1 VREKFVLV
9 VRLEELDVSNV
20 DPLIVVGIKL
30 APADASRL
38 HTQLLFH
45 RITKQLY
52 VNFMPV
58 RPSSGTQS
66 EIFQSI
72 RCLTMDCNH
81 YAPTFFFLRSIF
93 SVKEILWHH

>member
-38 HTQLLFH
+38 APSCSSTELQSSCTSTLCPLDPLLVPSQRFS
-45 RITKQLY
+45 KAY
-52 VNFMPV
+52 VV
-58 RPSSGTQS
+58 
-66 EIFQSI
+66 
-72 RCLTMDCNH
+72 
-81 YAPTFFFLRSIF
+81 
-93 SVKEILWHH
+93 